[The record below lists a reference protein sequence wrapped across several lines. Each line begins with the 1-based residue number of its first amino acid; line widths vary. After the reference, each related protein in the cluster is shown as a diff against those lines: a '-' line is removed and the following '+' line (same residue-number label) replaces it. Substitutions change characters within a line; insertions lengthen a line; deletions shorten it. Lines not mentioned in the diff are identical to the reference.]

1 MSKPA
6 LALFDFDGTITT
18 KDTLLEFIIHTHG
31 RRSFWRGIMVLSPVL
46 FLFKAKIIPN
56 WKAKELM
63 LSYFF
68 RGMDYGEF
76 EKKCSSF
83 AADVVPSL
91 IRKQAM
97 EKIDSHLR
105 LGDRVVIVSA
115 SPENWVKKWA
125 DAHGLECLATRMQVT
140 GGAITGKFSGKNC
153 HGPEKV
159 ERIKCHINLADFNEI
174 HAYGDSQGDKPMMKL
189 ATASYYKPFRSGGV

>member
-18 KDTLLEFIIHTHG
+18 KDTLLEFIIHTRG
-31 RRSFWRGIMVLSPVL
+31 FWNFWRGIMVLSPVL

-68 RGMDYGEF
+68 KGMDYGEF
-76 EKKCSSF
+76 EAKCSSF
-83 AADVVPSL
+83 ATDTIPTLV
-91 IRKQAM
+91 RKQAM
-97 EKIDSHLR
+97 EKIDTHLR
-105 LGDRVVIVSA
+105 RGDRVVIVSA

-125 DAHGLECLATRMQVT
+125 DAYGLECLATRMQVSDGT
-140 GGAITGKFSGKNC
+140 ITGKFSGKNC

-159 ERIKCHINLADFNEI
+159 ERIKCHLNVADFKEI
-174 HAYGDSQGDKPMMKL
+174 HAYGDSQGDEAMMKL
-189 ATASYYKPFRSGGV
+189 ATASYYKPFRSGSI